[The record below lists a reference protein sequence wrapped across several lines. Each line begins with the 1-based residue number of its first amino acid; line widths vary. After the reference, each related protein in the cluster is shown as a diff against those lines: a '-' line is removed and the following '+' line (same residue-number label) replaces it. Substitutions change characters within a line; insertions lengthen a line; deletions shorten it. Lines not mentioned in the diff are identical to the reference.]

1 MSGATSVFSFRES
14 VDVLASMLATRLPML
29 RWRHHGI
36 GVLQAYLD
44 EHEGVERR
52 VHIWDPS
59 LVLPGMERSGG
70 IHDHRFDMTSFV
82 VLGEMQHT
90 EIAVQPA
97 LVGALEEYEVVN
109 ARESMLKAGSWHT
122 APALTGRS
130 FHGRYSKHVI
140 GRGHGYTF
148 ARHHFHESKV
158 ADRTVTIV
166 EKRNQEGH
174 ARILGVRGEVLQNA
188 FGNPENLRDDAP
200 LVVSLVA
207 ETAAALMTNH
217 RRAA

>member
-1 MSGATSVFSFRES
+1 MGSATTVFGFRRS
-14 VDVLASMLATRLPML
+14 VDVLASMLAARLPTL

-44 EHEGVERR
+44 EHDGVEHR

-59 LVLPGMERSGG
+59 LVLPGMARSGG

-82 VLGEMQHT
+82 VLGEMEHT
-90 EIAVQPA
+90 EITVEPA
-97 LVGALEEYEVVN
+97 PDGDLEEYEVVN

-130 FHGRYSKHVI
+130 FHGMYTKHVI
-140 GRGHGYTF
+140 GRGEGYTF

-158 ADRTVTIV
+158 AVRTVTIV

-188 FGNPENLRDDAP
+188 FGNPENLKDDAP

-207 ETAAALMTNH
+207 ETAAALTANH